1 MSYTAR
7 LPETVSYMALLQ
19 KIDSLEGEKAKE
31 DGDKAAEDW
40 QTWQAKW
47 GEERVEIAHKAL

>member
-31 DGDKAAEDW
+31 DGDKAGEDW
-40 QTWQAKW
+40 QTWEAKR